1 MQFIYGSLCSTSYV
15 YVHLASMFNYFYDKL
30 PAAFFDP
37 VPLGT
42 HGILLKFKR
51 PIALFC
57 FVHPPR
63 GAPLNRPSAVF
74 STSASSLTILGGGQL
89 KTATHD
95 KSISP
100 FNVTVNV
107 NLAGLLSCQI
117 VSGSWWNQMRPR
129 EDQTPGGRR
138 DQLENMC
145 RVSRDIV
152 RYSWFAA
159 NVHRTSKKNAIE
171 SHLEQW
177 SLMHFWNCILLCSSL
192 SLSRHFSWFFFIQWL
207 PESPTLLAFSS
218 RSYLGRRGVRNFGKV
233 ALESSR
239 FGSKHTLVCKIAL
252 GCCVLLCLLGTTMCC
267 LDTSRTGTHNHIL
280 SAGCWKHMGRNA
292 GTGWSGDI
300 WRVVI

>member
-1 MQFIYGSLCSTSYV
+1 MFLWGFDCSMQFIYGSLCSTSYV

-129 EDQTPGGRR
+129 EDQTLEGGGTSWRICAGY
-138 DQLENMC
+138 LE
-145 RVSRDIV
+145 
-152 RYSWFAA
+152 
-159 NVHRTSKKNAIE
+159 
-171 SHLEQW
+171 
-177 SLMHFWNCILLCSSL
+177 IL
-192 SLSRHFSWFFFIQWL
+192 
-207 PESPTLLAFSS
+207 
-218 RSYLGRRGVRNFGKV
+218 
-233 ALESSR
+233 
-239 FGSKHTLVCKIAL
+239 
-252 GCCVLLCLLGTTMCC
+252 
-267 LDTSRTGTHNHIL
+267 
-280 SAGCWKHMGRNA
+280 
-292 GTGWSGDI
+292 
-300 WRVVI
+300 